1 MLSKE
6 ISEILSGCK
15 ERGWAMEP
23 QAKEILRLSG
33 VRTTEFIWARDVH
46 EAIRFANHIGYPV
59 VVKVVSPDVIHKSD
73 VGGVAVGVSGDEKV
87 AEVYT
92 EMGKIKG
99 FSGIIVEEM
108 VHGTELI
115 VGMKLDQQF
124 GPVVLLGVGG
134 TAVEIY
140 KDVALRMAPIF
151 ERDVDSMLKS
161 VKARP
166 LLEGYRGSEPINIE
180 LLKKLLFAFSDM
192 IMELGE
198 EVDSIDLNPVICNAS
213 KCVVTDARMMLA
225 INSGYAL

>member
-1 MLSKE
+1 MLNKE
-6 ISEILSGCK
+6 IREILSECK
-15 ERGWAMEP
+15 ERGWVMEP

-33 VRTTEFIWARDVH
+33 VETTEFIWARDVQ
-46 EAIRFANHIGYPV
+46 EAIRFANQIGYPV
-59 VVKVVSPDVIHKSD
+59 VAKVVSPEVVHKSD
-73 VGGVAVGVSGDEKV
+73 VGGVAVGVSGDEKL

-108 VHGTELI
+108 VRGIELI

-140 KDVALRMAPIF
+140 KDVALRMAPIL

-161 VKARP
+161 IKARP

-180 LLKKLLFAFSDM
+180 ALKKMLLAFSDM
-192 IMELGE
+192 VMELGA

-213 KCVVTDARMMLA
+213 GCVVTDARMMLA
-225 INSGYAL
+225 K

>member
-1 MLSKE
+1 
-6 ISEILSGCK
+6 
-15 ERGWAMEP
+15 MEP

-33 VRTTEFIWARDVH
+33 VKTTEFIWARDVR
-46 EAIRFANHIGYPV
+46 EAIGFANQIGYPV
-59 VVKVVSPDVIHKSD
+59 VVKVVSPEVVHKSD
-73 VGGVAVGVSGDEKV
+73 VGGVAVGVSGDEKL
-87 AEVYT
+87 AGVYT

-99 FSGIIVEEM
+99 FSGVIVEEI
-108 VHGTELI
+108 VHGIELI

-124 GPVVLLGVGG
+124 GPVILLGVGG

-161 VKARP
+161 IKARP

-180 LLKKLLFAFSDM
+180 ALKNMLRAFSDM
-192 IMELGE
+192 VVELGE

-225 INSGYAL
+225 MQ

>member
-1 MLSKE
+1 MLNKK
-6 ISEILSGCK
+6 IGEILSGCK

-33 VRTTEFIWARDVH
+33 VSTTEFIWARDVR
-46 EAIRFANHIGYPV
+46 EAIRFANQTGYPV
-59 VVKVVSPDVIHKSD
+59 VVKVVSPDVVHKSD
-73 VGGVAVGVSGDEKV
+73 VGGVAVGVSGDEKL
-87 AEVYT
+87 AEAYT

-108 VHGTELI
+108 VRGIELI

-124 GPVVLLGVGG
+124 GPVILLGVGG

-140 KDVALRMAPIF
+140 KDVALRMAPIL

-161 VKARP
+161 IKAHP

-180 LLKKLLFAFSDM
+180 ELKKLLLAFSDM
-192 IMELGE
+192 VMELGE

-213 KCVVTDARMMLA
+213 KCIVTDARMMLVKQ
-225 INSGYAL
+225 

>member
-1 MLSKE
+1 
-6 ISEILSGCK
+6 
-15 ERGWAMEP
+15 MEP

-33 VRTTEFIWARDVH
+33 VKTTEFFWARDAQG
-46 EAIRFANHIGYPV
+46 AIRFANQIGYPV
-59 VVKVVSPDVIHKSD
+59 VVKVVSPEVVHKSD
-73 VGGVAVGVSGDEKV
+73 VGGVAVGVSGDEKL

-108 VHGTELI
+108 VRGIELI

-151 ERDVDSMLKS
+151 EKDVDSMLKS
-161 VKARP
+161 IKARP

-180 LLKKLLFAFSDM
+180 ALKKMLLAFSDM
-192 IMELGE
+192 VMEFGE

-213 KCVVTDARMMLA
+213 KCVVTDARIML
-225 INSGYAL
+225 SK

>member
-6 ISEILSGCK
+6 ICEILSGCK
-15 ERGWAMEP
+15 ERGWVMEP

-33 VRTTEFIWARDVH
+33 VETTEFIWARDVQG
-46 EAIRFANHIGYPV
+46 AIRFANQTGYPV
-59 VVKVVSPDVIHKSD
+59 VVKVVSPEVVHKSD
-73 VGGVAVGVSGDEKV
+73 VGGVAVGVSDDEKL
-87 AEVYT
+87 ADVYT
-92 EMGKIKG
+92 EMSKIKG
-99 FSGIIVEEM
+99 FSGVIVEEM
-108 VHGTELI
+108 VRGIELI

-124 GPVVLLGVGG
+124 GPVILLGIGG

-161 VKARP
+161 IKARP

-180 LLKKLLFAFSDM
+180 TLKKLLLAFSGM
-192 IMELGE
+192 VMELGE

-213 KCVVTDARMMLA
+213 KCVVTDARMMLVKQ
-225 INSGYAL
+225 